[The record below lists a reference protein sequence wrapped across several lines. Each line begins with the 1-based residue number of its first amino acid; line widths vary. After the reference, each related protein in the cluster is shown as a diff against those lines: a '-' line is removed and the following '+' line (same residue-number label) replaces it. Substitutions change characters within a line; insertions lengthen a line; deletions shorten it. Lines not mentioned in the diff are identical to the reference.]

1 MYSIFYWILVLLLSV
16 GAISLGLA
24 LYKSFWG

>member
-1 MYSIFYWILVLLLSV
+1 MYSIFYWILVLLLAV

-24 LYKSFWG
+24 VYKGFWG